1 MSLPEASNRTMLAWR
16 RSGLSLV
23 ACGFAMARGIGPV
36 ETTRRAVAGSIVIGL
51 GMAVWVLYVL
61 ISGRRAAGGRLS
73 PPRPAQLRDTAP
85 IALGTAFIGV
95 VCVVVDLWG

>member
-1 MSLPEASNRTMLAWR
+1 MSLPEASDRTMLAWR

-23 ACGFAMARGIGPV
+23 ACGLAMVRGIGPV

-51 GMAVWVLYVL
+51 GVAVWALYVW
-61 ISGRRAAGGRLS
+61 ISGRRAAAGLLR
-73 PPRPAQLRDTAP
+73 PPRPARLRDTAP

-95 VCVVVDLWG
+95 VCVVVEFWS